1 MSTYGNLYQAIAV
14 QKVMMFAL
22 FSLLIGVAAFNLVSS
37 LMMMVERHTAD
48 IAVLRSM
55 GATGA
60 QIVGLFCSLGMLLGA
75 GGIGLGLL
83 IGWLAAL
90 GLEQFF
96 PFLQW
101 ILGFDLMSQY
111 FISYLPVDV
120 QLTDMLNIFVFA
132 IGLAFLASVYPA
144 WRAAKLLPSRVLAY
158 E

>member
-1 MSTYGNLYQAIAV
+1 
-14 QKVMMFAL
+14 
-22 FSLLIGVAAFNLVSS
+22 
-37 LMMMVERHTAD
+37 
-48 IAVLRSM
+48 
-55 GATGA
+55 
-60 QIVGLFCSLGMLLGA
+60 MLLGA